1 MSLLTVTDLNHTFVD
16 KTLYDHAN
24 FKVEKGDHLGIVG
37 QNGVGK
43 STLIK
48 ILTGD
53 ILPDSGKITWQ
64 KGLQIG
70 YLDQYA
76 HMTKGLTIR
85 EFLRT
90 AFEQMFALEQKMN
103 QIYENYSQTLDDDDL
118 AKAGQ
123 IQTRLEEA
131 GFYDVETRIETV
143 ATGLGITD
151 MGLETDVTEL
161 SGGQRSRIILA
172 KLLLQQ
178 PDIMLLDEPTNY
190 LDTKHIDWLTDF
202 LQNFSGAYL
211 VISHDYQFLEK
222 ITNCILDIE
231 FGQITRYTGDL
242 QSAFKQ
248 KEANAL
254 AYRRA
259 YTKQQEQIAKSEAYI
274 RKFKAGSRSKSARS
288 REKQLSHM
296 DVLKTPDRLA
306 QPVINFAYEPTA
318 SRILITTTDL
328 VIGYDQP
335 LNKKLL
341 EFSVANEQKIVIA
354 GYNGVGKSTLLK
366 TLLGELPS
374 LSGEIEKAP
383 TLKIA
388 YYSQSL
394 QWPHKL
400 ATPLQYLQDLYPLE
414 KPKILRQALARTG
427 LTAQQ
432 AMSPINELSGG
443 EQSKI
448 KLAQLMLTP
457 ANLLILDEPTN
468 HLDDATKAALRLGI
482 QKFPGAALLV
492 THEMDFYDD
501 SWIDKVI
508 NIEDYQK

>member
-1 MSLLTVTDLNHTFVD
+1 MSVLTVTDLSHAFVD

-24 FKVEKGDHLGIVG
+24 FKVENQDHMGIVG

-48 ILTGD
+48 ILTGE
-53 ILPDSGKITWQ
+53 ILPDEGQITWQ
-64 KGLQIG
+64 KGLEIG

-76 HMTKGLTIR
+76 QLTPGMTIR

-90 AFEQMFALEQKMN
+90 AFDHLYAAETRMN
-103 QIYENYSQTLDDDDL
+103 QLYEEYGQNYDDDL
-118 AKAGQ
+118 LEKAGK
-123 IQTRLEEA
+123 IQTRLEES
-131 GFYDVETRIETV
+131 GFYDVETQIETV

-151 MGLETDVTEL
+151 MGLEHDVAAL

-178 PDIMLLDEPTNY
+178 PDVMVLDEPTNY

-202 LQNFSGAYL
+202 LRAFKGAYL
-211 VISHDYQFLEK
+211 VISHDYNFLEG

-242 QSAFKQ
+242 AAAFKQ
-248 KEANAL
+248 KDANSL

-259 YTKQQEQIAKSEAYI
+259 YQKQQEQIAKTEAYI
-274 RKFKAGSRSKSARS
+274 RKYKAGSRSRSARG
-288 REKQLSHM
+288 REKQLAHVEVM
-296 DVLKTPDRLA
+296 KAPDRLV
-306 QPVINFAYEPTA
+306 QPTISFAHSATA
-318 SRILITTTDL
+318 SKIIVTTTDL
-328 VIGYDQP
+328 VIGYEQP
-335 LNKKLL
+335 LNQRPL
-341 EFSVANEQKIVIA
+341 EFSVANDEKVVIA

-366 TLLGELPS
+366 TILGQLAP
-374 LSGEIEKAP
+374 LAGEIEQAP

-388 YYSQSL
+388 YYNQSL

-400 ATPLQYLQDLYPLE
+400 ATPLQYMQDLYPRE
-414 KPKILRQALARTG
+414 KPKILRQVLARTG
-427 LTAQQ
+427 LTSQQ
-432 AMSPINELSGG
+432 VLSPIADLSGG
-443 EQSKI
+443 EQSKV
-448 KLAQLMLTP
+448 KLAEIMMIP

-468 HLDDATKAALRLGI
+468 HLDDATKAALRKGI
-482 QKFPGAALLV
+482 QSFPGAALLV
-492 THEMDFYDD
+492 THELDFYDQ

-508 NIEDYQK
+508 NIEDYQQ

>member
-1 MSLLTVTDLNHTFVD
+1 MSLLTVTHLTHTFVD
-16 KTLYDHAN
+16 KTLYDDAN

-48 ILTGD
+48 ILTGEV
-53 ILPDSGKITWQ
+53 LPDDGKVVWQ

-76 HMTKGLTIR
+76 HMSKGLSIR
-85 EFLRT
+85 QFLRT
-90 AFEQMFALEQKMN
+90 AFAKAFALEKKMN
-103 QIYENYSQTLDDDDL
+103 QLYADYSTTMSDEDL

-123 IQTRLEEA
+123 IQTRLEET
-131 GFYDVETRIETV
+131 GFYDIETQIETV
-143 ATGLGITD
+143 ATGLGISD
-151 MGLETDVTEL
+151 MGLDKDVTEL

-178 PDIMLLDEPTNY
+178 PDVMLLDEPTNY
-190 LDTKHIDWLTDF
+190 LDTKHIDWLTAF
-202 LQNFSGAYL
+202 LQDFPGAYL
-211 VISHDYQFLEK
+211 VISHDYKFLEG

-242 QSAFKQ
+242 QTAFRQ
-248 KEANAL
+248 KEADAL
-254 AYRRA
+254 TYQRA
-259 YTKQQEQIAKSEAYI
+259 YVKQQETIAKAEAYI
-274 RKFKAGSRSKSARS
+274 RKFKAGTRARSAKS
-288 REKQLSHM
+288 REKQLVHM
-296 DVLKTPDRLA
+296 DVLKTPDHNA
-306 QPVINFAYEPTA
+306 QPVIRFAYAPTA

-328 VIGYDQP
+328 TIGYDKP
-335 LNKKLL
+335 LNKTPL
-341 EFSVANEQKIVIA
+341 EFSVANAQKIVIA

-388 YYSQSL
+388 YYSQNL
-394 QWPHKL
+394 DWPHKL
-400 ATPLQYLQDLYPLE
+400 ATPLQYMQDLYPLE
-414 KPKILRQALARTG
+414 KPKVLRQTLARTG

-432 AMSPINELSGG
+432 ALSPIDDLSGG

-448 KLAQLMLTP
+448 KLAQLMMEP

-482 QKFPGAALLV
+482 QQFDGAALLV